1 MKTNKKGE
9 TMTKAMKRDEYIKH
23 VADTLVKEM
32 EKSGTNFIMPYV
44 EQGMPTKLGNI
55 GQKNQYYRGG
65 NVWWL
70 LLNRKVNKYKSNVWG
85 TARQIKA
92 KGGEILPDQ
101 YATQVY
107 FYKPYEYETTAK
119 RNSVN
124 HKKGDKKT
132 ASAVYMAFFWVYN
145 MDQTTLAEKYLKQAD
160 GANTYENVEQYVAN
174 TGAIVEDGYDQCFY
188 SPTKDMIGMV
198 DKKFFNKTGSSNATE
213 NYYSTLLHELTHW
226 TGHKDRCNRDLANRF
241 GDSAYAFEELIAEFG
256 AALQC
261 CLLGI
266 TNKPKKESAQYL
278 KSWIS
283 KIKDDPQAIF
293 KAMSLAD
300 KAVSFIEKKQEEVK
314 IAA

>member
-1 MKTNKKGE
+1 MI
-9 TMTKAMKRDEYIKH
+9 TMNRLKRDEYIKH

-32 EKSGTNFIMPYV
+32 EKSGTNFIMPFI
-44 EQGMPTKLGNI
+44 EDGMPIKLSKV
-55 GQKNQYYRGG
+55 GQKNPYYRGG

-70 LLNRKVNKYKSNVWG
+70 NLNKRCYKYKTNVWG
-85 TARQIKA
+85 TAKQIKD
-92 KGGEILPDQ
+92 KGGEILEKEKSK
-101 YATQVY
+101 ATQVY
-107 FYKPYEYETTAK
+107 FYKPYDYETTAK
-119 RNSVN
+119 RNSAN

-145 MDQTTLAEKYLKQAD
+145 MSQTTLANKYLKLGD
-160 GANTYENVEQYVAN
+160 GAKTDQEVEKYVNNTC
-174 TGAIVEDGYDQCFY
+174 AIIEDGHDQCFY
-188 SPTKDMIGMV
+188 SPSRDIIGMV
-198 DKKFFNKTGSSNATE
+198 DKKFFNKTGTSNATE

-226 TGHKDRCNRDLANRF
+226 TAHKDRCNRDLSGRF
-241 GDSAYAFEELIAEFG
+241 GDSAYAFEELVAEFG

-283 KIKDDPQAIF
+283 KIKDDPKALF

-300 KAVSFIEKKQEEVK
+300 KAVAFIEKQQEEVK

>member
-1 MKTNKKGE
+1 
-9 TMTKAMKRDEYIKH
+9 MTAMKRDEYIKH
-23 VADTLVKEM
+23 VANELVKEM

-44 EQGMPTKLGNI
+44 EDGMPIKLSSI
-55 GQKNQYYRGG
+55 GSKDPYYRGG

-70 LLNRKVNKYKSNVWG
+70 LLKKKVEKYKSNVWG
-85 TARQIKA
+85 TANKIKSL
-92 KGGEILPDQ
+92 GGEILDDQ
-101 YATQVY
+101 YATQIY
-107 FYKPYEYETTAK
+107 FYKPYQYETTAK
-119 RNSVN
+119 RNSAN
-124 HKKGDKKT
+124 HKKGDKKV
-132 ASAVYMAFFWVYN
+132 ANAVYMTFKWVYN
-145 MDQTTLAEKYLKQAD
+145 MDQTTLAKKYLKLGD
-160 GANTYENVEQYVAN
+160 GAKSNVDVEKYVAN
-174 TGAIVEDGYDQCFY
+174 TGAIIEDDHDHCFY

-198 DKKFFNKTGSSNATE
+198 NKKFFNKTGSSNATE

-226 TGHKDRCNRDLANRF
+226 TAHKDRCNRDLSGRF
-241 GDSAYAFEELIAEFG
+241 GDSSYAFEELIAEFG

-300 KAVSFIEKKQEEVK
+300 KAVAFIEKQQEEVK
-314 IAA
+314 KAA